1 MKILLEFSKVLS
13 TILLFILI
21 FNWTVLNHIPDV
33 RLALM
38 VLLGVIFAMVQ
49 YVSYMSYKENIF
61 D

>member
-21 FNWTVLNHIPDV
+21 FNWTELNHIPDV